1 MATTTTTNLDSA
13 MKIIFDDALVN
24 NVVRDTELVDAFQEG
39 GGIKTDQTTGGRYI
53 ETAQM
58 FSLPAGVGARSE
70 GDYIPVPQG
79 PVIENSRINLKKVM
93 GAVEMTA
100 ETMKMVRT
108 NEGAFV
114 NWSKRALP
122 ALVERVTHELDRMLL
137 GTSSGILARVN
148 ATTPATDLV
157 VDTAM
162 GVTLNTVAHP
172 DPVLQFL
179 PGAQLRASPNADGST
194 PRALVMI
201 VEDLDYDNDTITV
214 DQLATGLADDDYI
227 FMGDANTLS
236 AGKEPQGIHGLVDD
250 GTLVATFQNIVR
262 ANYSAWRSLCY
273 NAQDFG
279 TNVEF
284 TEDLIQFVDDKVWI
298 EGGGKP
304 NLIIAPRFGC
314 RQFWQDLKADRA
326 INDPRNYT
334 GGKGYLYMVLGDRL
348 VQIRSCR
355 KMPRNVAFGITTS
368 TMKKFMLHNWEW
380 DDTTGSIWKQVVDG
394 TGRKDAFWAYGSL
407 YCEFGCSDP
416 QKNFRIQNLY
426 VS

>member
-1 MATTTTTNLDSA
+1 MASTTTTNLDSA

-24 NVVRDTELVDAFQEG
+24 NVVRDTELVDEFEDG
-39 GGIKTDQTTGGRYI
+39 GGIKTDTTTGGRYI

-58 FSLPAGVGARSE
+58 FALPAGVGARSE
-70 GDYIPVPQG
+70 GDYIPVPRG
-79 PVIENSRINLKKVM
+79 PTIANSRITLKKVM

-114 NWSKRALP
+114 NWAKRALP

-137 GTSSGILARVN
+137 NTSSGILARVN
-148 ATTPATDLV
+148 ASTPALDLV

-162 GVTLNTVAHP
+162 GITLNSVVSP
-172 DPVLQFL
+172 DAALQFL
-179 PGAQLRASPNADGST
+179 INAGLRASPNADGST
-194 PRALVMI
+194 PRTGQMV
-201 VEDLDYDNDTITV
+201 VEDVDYDNSTITV
-214 DQLATGLADDDYI
+214 DALATSLADDDYL

-236 AGKEPQGIHGLVDD
+236 AAKEPMGIFGMVDD
-250 GTLVATFQNIVR
+250 GTLVATFQNILR
-262 ANYSAWRSLCY
+262 STYRAWRALCY
-273 NAQDFG
+273 NAQDYG

-284 TEDLIQFVDDKVWI
+284 TEELIQFVDDKVWI

-304 NLIIAPRFGC
+304 DMIIAPRFGC
-314 RQFWQDLKADRA
+314 RQFWKDLKADRA

-334 GGKGYLYMVLGDRL
+334 GGKGHLYMVLGDRL
-348 VQIRSCR
+348 VKIRSAR
-355 KMPRNVAFGITTS
+355 KLPRNVAFGLTLKTF
-368 TMKKFMLHNWEW
+368 KKFMLHKWEW

-407 YCEFGCSDP
+407 YCEFGNSDP
-416 QKNFRIQNLY
+416 QKNWRIQNLY